1 MIKDKIIPLLLYV
14 HICFA
19 QIISAIVVL
28 PFISQW
34 NPNFKFFDS
43 HIGISLLDEVNWVS
57 AWLITRGDVVL
68 QLHGL
73 DRVDRKLDHVC
84 QIYVKLIVI
93 FT

>member
-1 MIKDKIIPLLLYV
+1 M
-14 HICFA
+14 
-19 QIISAIVVL
+19 
-28 PFISQW
+28 
-34 NPNFKFFDS
+34 
-43 HIGISLLDEVNWVS
+43 S